1 MQNIDDLTYSH
12 DSFALLKKKEKNK
25 LFCCS
30 SKKKKKTFDLNYAL
44 LLLLNASLDKFKKK
58 KKNSQLSMKC
68 FPIFHIPHFFGD
80 RLCRIL
86 SIITELT
93 ATHSLFLFTPLNP
106 TG

>member
-1 MQNIDDLTYSH
+1 MTLHILNSLN
-12 DSFALLKKKEKNK
+12 SFALLKKKEKNK

-30 SKKKKKTFDLNYAL
+30 SKKKKKKTFDLNYAL

-58 KKNSQLSMKC
+58 KKKNSQLSIKC

-86 SIITELT
+86 SIIIELI

>member
-1 MQNIDDLTYSH
+1 MTLHILNSLN
-12 DSFALLKKKEKNK
+12 SFALLEKRRKINSFAVPQK
-25 LFCCS
+25 
-30 SKKKKKTFDLNYAL
+30 KKKKKTFALNYAL
-44 LLLLNASLDKFKKK
+44 LLLLNASLDKSKKE
-58 KKNSQLSMKC
+58 KNSQLSIKC

-86 SIITELT
+86 SIITELI